1 MLSEVKYIILLL
13 LIAIDVVGGDGG
25 IFAVSS
31 EAYSQFHSFLNVC
44 SGRTEGK
51 RETKFAK
58 QDRRTNSG
66 EEEEQRVGIPCVQ
79 KGITSK
85 GGLDAE
91 ESSMRRAFYT
101 TLRGADDPWSARTR
115 NPTPTLNVYGIGSI
129 PADAQRHP
137 LAVLAGAPN
146 AQSSKGVQVVVRV
159 VIWCFVRLMH
169 KIAWG
174 MHLISDWV
182 EKRDTELKLQ
192 LARGRG
198 RALNGLNAKKKL
210 RPCPI
215 IHLYSE
221 DRTLS
226 SKQSGLSKLLDPDNH
241 QTPGREYALEM
252 QRQVASFTE
261 LKNRYLN

>member
-1 MLSEVKYIILLL
+1 MLSKIKYIILLL
-13 LIAIDVVGGDGG
+13 LIALDVAGGDGG

-31 EAYSQFHSFLNVC
+31 DAMVALATKLATVF

-58 QDRRTNSG
+58 QDRRTQSG

-79 KGITSK
+79 KGKTSK

-91 ESSMRRAFYT
+91 ECSMKRAFYT

-182 EKRDTELKLQ
+182 EKRDTQLKLQ

-252 QRQVASFTE
+252 QRQVP
-261 LKNRYLN
+261 